1 SHACVSFLTP
11 PAPTSI
17 YTLYL
22 HDALPICNSPNPVK
36 GTYLWAR
43 TITSYTDGEE
53 ITTYNVSYNATDGQR
68 GPQGP
73 QGGTGTDGT
82 GVSGTEV
89 RYSQSA
95 SGTTVPTSGWKTTPH
110 NPIQGQY
117 NWTRTIVSYTDGTKS
132 TSYSTSYNA
141 KDGQK
146 GDKGDTGTGV
156 KSAVVSYRNHTSGTV
171 TPPTTGWVSTPPTP
185 IKGQYM
191 WTRTIT

>member
-82 GVSGTEV
+82 GV
-89 RYSQSA
+89 RD
-95 SGTTVPTSGWKTTPH
+95 
-110 NPIQGQY
+110 
-117 NWTRTIVSYTDGTKS
+117 RKS
-132 TSYSTSYNA
+132 TRLNSSHVSISYA
-141 KDGQK
+141 VFCLQK
-146 GDKGDTGTGV
+146 K
-156 KSAVVSYRNHTSGTV
+156 N
-171 TPPTTGWVSTPPTP
+171 
-185 IKGQYM
+185 
-191 WTRTIT
+191 